1 MPAEELATL
10 CSAQPELA
18 SADPALRFI
27 ILLGLLDAFG
37 PLGIDMYLPAFPAI
51 ERDLTAPAGA
61 MQLTLSLFLAGL
73 AIGQLICGPIS
84 DRVGRRLPL
93 LYGSAAFAVASLT
106 CAFARS
112 IEALIL
118 ARFVMGLAGST
129 GMVIARAVVRDSF
142 EEADSSRIY
151 SMLMLVIGI
160 APIISPSIGGWL
172 MQLAGWGSI
181 FWAL

>member
-1 MPAEELATL
+1 
-10 CSAQPELA
+10 
-18 SADPALRFI
+18 
-27 ILLGLLDAFG
+27 
-37 PLGIDMYLPAFPAI
+37 MYLPAFPHI
-51 ERDLTAPAGA
+51 EQDLQAQGGT

-93 LYGSAAFAVASLT
+93 LYGSAAFAVASVA
-106 CAFARS
+106 CAFAHS
-112 IEALIL
+112 INALIA

-129 GMVIARAVVRDSF
+129 GMVVARAVVRDTF

-160 APIISPSIGGWL
+160 APIISPSVGGWL
-172 MQLAGWGSI
+172 LQFGGWGSI
-181 FWAL
+181 FWRWHVLAAFAARPSPSIFPKPIPASVAIEIRSRRFSGDTVHF